1 MRGMFKGQNYHP
13 SRWFKLLQLL
23 PRVVARM
30 RSQASARA
38 AIAKAERAV
47 RRKIKAARDAGC

>member
-1 MRGMFKGQNYHP
+1 MRRMFKRKIYHP
-13 SRWFKLLQLL
+13 GEWLRLLQLL
-23 PRVVARM
+23 PRVASRM

-38 AIAKAERAV
+38 AIARAEKAV